1 MLRKLPMTVGQ
12 CVRDL
17 TMQQLHKDNHYV
29 PKLYLKQWAQD
40 GEIPTYRLLVP
51 NEKLPLW
58 RMHSLKGIA
67 YQEHLYNYVV
77 NGEQTDEFE
86 RWLDKEFE
94 APAEEVISC
103 VVRDERLLPYQWR
116 ILIRFAMA
124 QDVRTPAHYREFV
137 TRQSMALQALLNET
151 VERSV
156 AELELAVSDGRSL
169 RRFQAT
175 ESEKFP
181 FNLVIDPL
189 PDGGGMLQ
197 AHTIVGRRLWVW
209 NARRMLTDTIKKIPM
224 KGWMILKAPPGLSW
238 PTTDNPLIR
247 LNFHGP
253 KKYDFKG
260 GWGVK
265 NGDILLPLSPKHLL
279 FTCIGNRHKMRAA
292 TLDHHTAQLM
302 RRIIIEHA
310 DRYVFSTEPS
320 DVHLI
325 RPRKVCAK
333 QFMAERSAWE
343 DWNRDHSEA
352 EAKLS
357 K

>member
-1 MLRKLPMTVGQ
+1 MH
-12 CVRDL
+12 
-17 TMQQLHKDNHYV
+17 QLHKDNHYV

-77 NGEQTDEFE
+77 SGEQTDEFE
-86 RWLDKEFE
+86 RWLDREFE
-94 APAEEVISC
+94 APAEEVISR
-103 VVRDERLLPYQWR
+103 VVREERLLPGQWR
-116 ILIRFAMA
+116 TLIHFAMA
-124 QDVRTPAHYREFV
+124 QDVRTPARYREFV
-137 TRQSMALQALLNET
+137 ARQSMSLQSLLSET
-151 VERSV
+151 LERSV

-169 RRFQAT
+169 PRIQDI

-181 FNLVIDPL
+181 FNLVIDRQ
-189 PDGGGMLQ
+189 PDGSGMLQ

-209 NARRMLTDTIKKIPM
+209 NARRLLTDTIKKIPM
-224 KGWMILKAPPGLSW
+224 KGWTILNAPPGLSW
-238 PTTDNPLIR
+238 PTSDNPLVR

-253 KKYDFKG
+253 EKYDFRG
-260 GWGVK
+260 GWGVQ

-279 FTCIGNRHKMRAA
+279 YTCVGNRPKIRGA
-292 TLDHHTAQLM
+292 TLDHHTAQFM

-325 RPRKVCAK
+325 RPRTVCAK

-343 DWNRDHSEA
+343 DWNREQSEA
-352 EAKLS
+352 EAKLAR
-357 K
+357 